1 MTMTPMS
8 IEGAWVYTPRLLDDS
23 RGRFLE
29 SYQAATLHEATG
41 RTLDVAQVNTSISKA
56 GVIRGIHF
64 SDVPPSQ
71 AKYVS
76 CPRGAIW
83 DVVVDIRVGSATF
96 GQWEGIVLDDEA
108 RRAVFLSEGLGHGF
122 VALEDDSVAMY
133 LCSTPYAP
141 GREHGIN
148 PLDPDLG
155 IEWPN
160 VGRSGATLTPLLSD
174 KDSEAPG
181 LAAARAQGLLPS
193 IDAVRELL
201 GR

>member
-8 IEGAWVYTPRLLDDS
+8 IEGAWVYTPRQFDDA

-29 SYQAATLHEATG
+29 SYQEATLRQATG
-41 RTLDVAQVNTSISKA
+41 RTLEVAQANTSVSKA

-71 AKYVS
+71 AKYVT

-83 DVVVDIRVGSATF
+83 DVVVDVRVGSTTF
-96 GQWEGIVLDDEA
+96 GQWEGIVLDDET
-108 RRAVFLSEGLGHGF
+108 RQAVFLSEGLGHGF
-122 VALEDDSVAMY
+122 VALEDESVALY

-141 GREHGIN
+141 GREHGID

-155 IEWPN
+155 IEWPT
-160 VGRSGATLTPLLSD
+160 VGRDGAPLTPLLSD
-174 KDSEAPG
+174 KDAEAPG
-181 LAAARAQGLLPS
+181 LAVARAEGLLPTMS
-193 IDAVRELL
+193 AVRAHL
-201 GR
+201 GH